1 MTSNTSQTRDFQD
14 GMGSS
19 QSAFKVLLKG
29 LPCVESGPED
39 VTGAPCTLCSDL
51 EPELCLRLQ
60 GPINFSHMIPRD
72 IRNYLASFKKSLQ

>member
-1 MTSNTSQTRDFQD
+1 MASNTSQTRDFQD

-19 QSAFKVLLKG
+19 QSAPKALLKG
-29 LPCVESGPED
+29 FPCVESGLED

-72 IRNYLASFKKSLQ
+72 VRNCQGSFKKSLQ